1 MASGLS
7 IGLSIGL
14 GGIAAV
20 VLGAIADSIDLRYGD
35 ATLRQPLRS
44 PGSSSRCCCRPT
56 RARAATRAGGRVR

>member
-20 VLGAIADSIDLRYGD
+20 ALGALADSVDLETAMY
-35 ATLRQPLRS
+35 AAAAAAVPAFLLAVLLPA
-44 PGSSSRCCCRPT
+44 T
-56 RARAATRAGGRVR
+56 RARRSLAPEPVL

>member
-20 VLGAIADSIDLRYGD
+20 ALGAVADSIDLRFAMLAAAAAPALGLVL
-35 ATLRQPLRS
+35 ALMLPSTGSRRS
-44 PGSSSRCCCRPT
+44 LAPEP
-56 RARAATRAGGRVR
+56 VL